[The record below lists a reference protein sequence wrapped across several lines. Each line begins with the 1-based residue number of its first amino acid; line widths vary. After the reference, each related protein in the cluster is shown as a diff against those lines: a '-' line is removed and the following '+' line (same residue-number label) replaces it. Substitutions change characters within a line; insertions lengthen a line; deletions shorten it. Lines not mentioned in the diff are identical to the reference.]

1 MAAACRRDG
10 ALAAPPTLR
19 AAAAWL
25 GRGGAPPLPPLPP
38 PPAPPLPPR
47 GWLWGAEAG
56 AVEKVACLGR
66 TGFGLGS
73 RPGGSG
79 WIDREVAGRPML
91 AECAAGSTV
100 LPMLLP
106 LAECGR
112 GGCGCCRGGA
122 GCGCGAARGGTSR
135 GAGGCGGGRGAGGGG
150 SSSSVRSM
158 NTAVDIACLSALLRP
173 CFPAS
178 LLCREGERP
187 LGMFRGVK
195 RTLVDKPTRSFWVC

>member
-25 GRGGAPPLPPLPP
+25 GRGGAPPLPPPP
-38 PPAPPLPPR
+38 PLPLPPR
-47 GWLWGAEAG
+47 LWGAAAG

-66 TGFGLGS
+66 TGLGFGS
-73 RPGGSG
+73 SPGGSG
-79 WIDREVAGRPML
+79 WIDREVAGRPMP
-91 AECAAGSTV
+91 AECAADSTV

-112 GGCGCCRGGA
+112 GGGGCCRGTA
-122 GCGCGAARGGTSR
+122 GCGCGAARGGTGR

-158 NTAVDIACLSALLRP
+158 NAAVDMSCLAACSA
-173 CFPAS
+173 PAS
-178 LLCREGERP
+178 LLPC
-187 LGMFRGVK
+187 
-195 RTLVDKPTRSFWVC
+195 FWPKASAPSWDVQGGKTDGLRMKEFPVEF